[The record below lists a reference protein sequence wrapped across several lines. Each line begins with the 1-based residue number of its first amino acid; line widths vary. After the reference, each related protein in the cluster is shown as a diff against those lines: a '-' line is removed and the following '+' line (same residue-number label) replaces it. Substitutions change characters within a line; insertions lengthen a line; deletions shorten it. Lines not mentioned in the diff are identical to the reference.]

1 MGSTRLA
8 YGAASKTLSVACYAE
23 FSASPKAIVAV
34 PHAGLDCR

>member
-8 YGAASKTLSVACYAE
+8 YRAASKTLSVASKAVS
-23 FSASPKAIVAV
+23 SASPKALAAV